1 MDITILYLII
11 FSLYSQS
18 CIYKP
23 KKVRRKVRR
32 TNVSRYEYSYNI
44 VILVHNITIKTHPYQ
59 AKKYFWQKYFYKYLE
74 NYRQAVVI
82 YS

>member
-18 CIYKP
+18 FIYKP
-23 KKVRRKVRR
+23 KKVRR
-32 TNVSRYEYSYNI
+32 TNISRYEYSYNI
-44 VILVHNITIKTHPYQ
+44 VILVHNITTKTHPYQ

-74 NYRQAVVI
+74 NYGQAVVI